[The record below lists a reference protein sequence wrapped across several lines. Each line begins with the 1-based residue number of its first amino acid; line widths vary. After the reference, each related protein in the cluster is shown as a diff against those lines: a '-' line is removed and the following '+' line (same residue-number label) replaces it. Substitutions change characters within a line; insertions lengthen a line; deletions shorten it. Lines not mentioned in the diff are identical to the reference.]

1 MLPAHGKPFFGAH
14 VRLEQLREEHQEGL
28 RKLSRLCRE
37 PRRAVDV
44 FPALFKSRIDD
55 RNLIMATGEALSH
68 LHYLVDKGEMLME
81 ADEDGVNWYQTPT

>member
-1 MLPAHGKPFFGAH
+1 LRREHEQG
-14 VRLEQLREEHQEGL
+14 LEKLR
-28 RKLSRLCRE
+28 RMCRE

-68 LHYLVDKGEMLME
+68 LHFLVQRGELRRQ
-81 ADEDGVNWYQTPT
+81 ADAEGVDRYSLCQ